1 MILRAKDTHIILQS
15 NTRLPYNRGKRT
27 SIMAQKAIKPL
38 HSGHL
43 YLAISYFILLI
54 LTPLWT
60 AALISGE
67 HFRPEAPKILIQA
80 GLSQAML
87 ALIEIFGSLCCCV
100 SCINIYQYASN
111 YWQWW
116 HRMTV
121 FIGLGSLYNGFNGF
135 VVSNLGDYEVRK
147 MVLLNVQGSII
158 HWSLFDMAV
167 QARRLH
173 KKYENDSRTQITRS
187 DDDTLSDANEI
198 RTNDVTDFMTDESL
212 MI

>member
-1 MILRAKDTHIILQS
+1 
-15 NTRLPYNRGKRT
+15 
-27 SIMAQKAIKPL
+27 MAQTAIKPL
-38 HSGHL
+38 NSGHL

-67 HFRPEAPKILIQA
+67 HFSPEAPKILIQA

-111 YWQWW
+111 HWQWW

>member
-1 MILRAKDTHIILQS
+1 
-15 NTRLPYNRGKRT
+15 
-27 SIMAQKAIKPL
+27 
-38 HSGHL
+38 
-43 YLAISYFILLI
+43 
-54 LTPLWT
+54 
-60 AALISGE
+60 
-67 HFRPEAPKILIQA
+67 
-80 GLSQAML
+80 
-87 ALIEIFGSLCCCV
+87 
-100 SCINIYQYASN
+100 
-111 YWQWW
+111 
-116 HRMTV
+116 MTV

-173 KKYENDSRTQITRS
+173 KKYGNDNRMHITRS

-198 RTNDVTDFMTDESL
+198 RTYDITDFMTDESL